1 MNFTINGISG
11 WLGQATLGALKQI
24 SPTIKLDNLQMMSS
38 ATKQVQTHEFG
49 EVSTKSLKEM
59 AQSLEKTDV
68 FVQLAFKTR
77 DYISKL
83 GPEDYEKANTEIIY
97 NSLKAIRQSSPSHLV
112 MVSSGV
118 VSQWLKDPLGFEK
131 DSYVKMKL
139 IEEQEISKLCA
150 ELDINLIN
158 LRLWGASGF
167 HMTEPLKYAIGDLIY
182 QDAHSDFLELKSA
195 HQVFRRYA
203 DASQQMEICI
213 RAAIAGQNDI
223 IESGGTVLELGQLAT
238 EITKLSGSGKSIRR
252 PKMDDYPA
260 DSYFSESNFME
271 NLASLYGINLYG
283 IETQISLTS
292 QAVSRYLK
300 QVP

>member
-11 WLGQATLGALKQI
+11 WLGQATLGAIKQI
-24 SPTIKLDNLQMMSS
+24 SPTIKVDNLQMMSS
-38 ATKQVQTHEFG
+38 ATKHLHTLEFG
-49 EVSTKSLKEM
+49 EVSSKSLKQE
-59 AQSLEKTDV
+59 ANSLEKTDV

-77 DYISKL
+77 DYVSKL
-83 GPEDYEKANTEIIY
+83 GPEEYEHANTEIIY
-97 NSLKAIRQSSPSHLV
+97 NSLKAIRQSNPSHVV

-118 VSQWLKDPLGFEK
+118 VSQWLSDPSSFEK
-131 DSYVKMKL
+131 DPYVRMKL

-150 ELDINLIN
+150 ELDANLIN

-213 RAAIAGQNDI
+213 RAAIAGQNNI
-223 IESGGTVLELGQLAT
+223 IESGGTVLEIEQLAN

-252 PKMDDYPA
+252 PKMSNNAA
-260 DSYFSESNFME
+260 DSYFSESNHME
-271 NLASLYGINLYG
+271 QLASLYGINLYG

-292 QAVSRYLK
+292 QAVSRYLN
-300 QVP
+300 QLP